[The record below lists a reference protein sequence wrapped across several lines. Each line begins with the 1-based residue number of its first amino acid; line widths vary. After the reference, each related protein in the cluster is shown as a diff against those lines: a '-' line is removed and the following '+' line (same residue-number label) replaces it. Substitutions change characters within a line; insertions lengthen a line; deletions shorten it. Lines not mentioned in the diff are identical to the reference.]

1 MFHGEVVWRG
11 IVYASLMALGKVITG
26 LWLAKISLKPIF
38 SLIRELLSAPFCL
51 KGSAEQATND
61 ESTNMQ
67 GIETSQGDPNL
78 TQASSPTSSP
88 PPKPKS
94 LYPASI
100 LALSMVVRG
109 EVGYLIAS
117 LGETSGIFSRG
128 SSGGNSEIYLIV
140 IWAIT
145 ICTLI
150 GPICVGTLVR
160 RVKRLQSQRE
170 SSGTPDPLGA
180 WGI

>member
-11 IVYASLMALGKVITG
+11 IVYAALMALGKVFTG
-26 LWLAKISLKPIF
+26 LWLARISLKPIF

-51 KGSAEQATND
+51 KGSAAQATND
-61 ESTNMQ
+61 ESINTQ
-67 GIETSQGDPNL
+67 GIEASQGDPNL
-78 TQASSPTSSP
+78 TQASSSP

-109 EVGYLIAS
+109 EVGYLVAS

-160 RVKRLQSQRE
+160 RVKRLQSQHE